1 MFRFAI
7 LSLLLVNAFLIS
19 GCSTLDK
26 NQSIDISSPIVNL
39 DKLKIG
45 DIVITGKD
53 WTKPISWFGHSAVMI
68 SKYKVGEY
76 PKLGRGYYETDII
89 LWLRK
94 KKDLTVLRYDKFD
107 KKFEEAFLRNLLS
120 SKNKQYQII
129 NKRNDSA
136 YYCSQFIWYLY
147 WKTAQDLGYEL
158 DIDKDGGFLVTPFDL
173 LNSQHFSKVKL
184 IS

>member
-1 MFRFAI
+1 MKPNFQPKDI
-7 LSLLLVNAFLIS
+7 EKTI
-19 GCSTLDK
+19 K
-26 NQSIDISSPIVNL
+26 NL
-39 DKLKIG
+39 TKEGLKIANLASQG
-45 DIVITGKD
+45 HD
-53 WTKPISWFGHSAVMI
+53 WES
-68 SKYKVGEY
+68 
-76 PKLGRGYYETDII
+76 GYYETDII